1 MSTIYLFEPD
11 NGPTAAD
18 AGSNAARTL
27 PAPSRAASVHL
38 HDFVSRDERLDL
50 DEVTCA
56 PCAIGAAVL
65 AMGGA
70 FYALVWAF
78 ELIRRLAEGGA
89 A

>member
-1 MSTIYLFEPD
+1 MSTLYLYTPD
-11 NGPTAAD
+11 NGPTVAD

-27 PAPSRAASVHL
+27 PTPSRAASVHL
-38 HDFVSRDERLDL
+38 DFVDRDERLDL

-56 PCAIGAAVL
+56 PCAIGAAVVV
-65 AMGGA
+65 MGGA